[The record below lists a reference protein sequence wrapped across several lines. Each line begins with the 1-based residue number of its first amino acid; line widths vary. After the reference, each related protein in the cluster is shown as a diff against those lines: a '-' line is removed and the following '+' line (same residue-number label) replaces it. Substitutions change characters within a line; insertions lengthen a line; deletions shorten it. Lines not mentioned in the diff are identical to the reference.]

1 MKPLSRRDCVIQPR
15 VATESLPWVS
25 GSNPYPTLRG
35 LHQNPLRPPHSLPH
49 PDHATAPTHSAA
61 RTGLRALPCIVF
73 ATCFCASTLRAQLT
87 LLPPQTPHVAFA
99 GTPQEIPLAWRNV
112 GATTL
117 TYDLRMRLLQATS
130 STAAPFDEVPWKP
143 LQILPHQTVLESA
156 TLTFPLV
163 RAETRFILQ
172 WLTESNQVLGT
183 SQVLVYPPDLL
194 KDLKPLSGDQPL
206 GIFDPLHQLEPL
218 LKTVGIEFCDLA
230 DDVDHFT
237 GKLAILGPF
246 KSKDQFGENLRSAL
260 KPLIRKGLAVVW
272 IAPRTQTPDVLR
284 PSFQTI
290 PLGKGAVVVVQ
301 PDLLPNLAGNPV
313 SQLNL
318 IRLSRLAINPEPLR
332 LATLLNDSSTD

>member
-1 MKPLSRRDCVIQPR
+1 MKPLSRRDYVIQPR
-15 VATESLPWVS
+15 VATESLPWVY
-25 GSNPYPTLRG
+25 GSNPYPTLTG

-61 RTGLRALPCIVF
+61 RTALRALPCIVF
-73 ATCFCASTLRAQLT
+73 AALFCGSTLHAQLT
-87 LLPPQTPHVAFA
+87 LLPPKTPHTVFA
-99 GTPQEIPLAWRNV
+99 GTPQIISLTWRNL

-143 LQILPHQTVLESA
+143 LQIFPHQTVLESA

-172 WLTESNQVLGT
+172 WLTESNQVLST
-183 SQVLVYPPDLL
+183 TDVLVYPPDLL
-194 KDLKPLSGDQPL
+194 KDLKPLGGDQPL

-237 GKLAILGPF
+237 GKLAIVGPF
-246 KSKDQFGENLRSAL
+246 ETRNQFGENLRSAL

-272 IAPRTQTPDVLR
+272 IAPGPQPPDVLR

-301 PDLLPNLAGNPV
+301 PDILPNLAENPV

-318 IRLSRLAINPEPLR
+318 IRLSRLAINPEPVRFLS
-332 LATLLNDSSTD
+332 LLPEQP